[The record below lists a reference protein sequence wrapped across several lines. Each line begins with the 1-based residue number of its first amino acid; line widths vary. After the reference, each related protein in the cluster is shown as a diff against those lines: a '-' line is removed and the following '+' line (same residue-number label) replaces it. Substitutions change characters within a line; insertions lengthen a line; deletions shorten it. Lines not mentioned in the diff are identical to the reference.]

1 MVPPLSA
8 GFKDKGVGPW
18 DLWIWLNPF
27 DLALLDLPEG
37 TPLFSLYTALQ
48 KELKQITF
56 PTAQMALVVI
66 KVVPK
71 TDVDVHEQQ
80 GKMQSGVDL
89 TTEQV
94 GIVSQVSGPL
104 NDMTAKW
111 MVGLLET
118 PGVLVK
124 DFYFIARTSTTPSS
138 QAVLSAAIEESQLQK
153 GTCSIGCEGL

>member
-66 KVVPK
+66 KVVPQ
-71 TDVDVHEQQ
+71 TDVDMHEQQ

-104 NDMTAKW
+104 NDTTAKW

-124 DFYFIARTSTTPSS
+124 DFNFIAWTSTTPSS
-138 QAVLSAAIEESQLQK
+138 QAVLSAAIEEPQLQK
-153 GTCSIGCEGL
+153 GTHSIGCEGL